1 MLSKFTSDGPLV
13 LIDSKSAQVTK
24 HRKYLLQIILLNI
37 LNRFNY
43 KEKQCKLP
51 ERNALFLQEN
61 KIQCWL
67 LSH

>member
-24 HRKYLLQIILLNI
+24 HKKYLLQIILLNI

-43 KEKQCKLP
+43 E
-51 ERNALFLQEN
+51 EN
-61 KIQCWL
+61 Q
-67 LSH
+67 